1 MTEVQLR
8 GEFAGLFPELSRP
21 WTPTLP
27 PAAQEPAYVAVNHD
41 PGRRSRGC
49 ASTWLAESPA
59 GTLGRARPRRMLAA
73 ATTGACPGWYY
84 AGHAAGGYS
93 PVLGDGRFRAAR

>member
-41 PGRRSRGC
+41 LGADLSGTARVPLRRIHARPGRADHASARRGDDR
-49 ASTWLAESPA
+49 
-59 GTLGRARPRRMLAA
+59 G
-73 ATTGACPGWYY
+73 PGM
-84 AGHAAGGYS
+84 A
-93 PVLGDGRFRAAR
+93 